1 MLASVMKIDSDTR
14 EELELEESLP
24 EELTPS
30 GHIQPSLP
38 LGDTDG
44 EDNTD

>member
-1 MLASVMKIDSDTR
+1 MKIDSTTC
-14 EELELEESLP
+14 EELELEESCLP

-30 GHIQPSLP
+30 GNIQPALP
-38 LGDTDG
+38 LGDTD

>member
-1 MLASVMKIDSDTR
+1 MKIDSTTR

-30 GHIQPSLP
+30 GSLQLELP
-38 LGDTDG
+38 LGATD

>member
-1 MLASVMKIDSDTR
+1 MKIDSSVQ
-14 EELELEESLP
+14 EELILEESLP

-30 GHIQPSLP
+30 GHIQASLP

>member
-1 MLASVMKIDSDTR
+1 MKIDSTTR

-30 GHIQPSLP
+30 GNIQPSLP
-38 LGDTDG
+38 LGDTN

>member
-1 MLASVMKIDSDTR
+1 MKIDSDTLK
-14 EELELEESLP
+14 ELELEESLP

-30 GHIQPSLP
+30 GNLQLELP
-38 LGDTDG
+38 LGATD

>member
-1 MLASVMKIDSDTR
+1 MKIDEATLSG
-14 EELELEESLP
+14 LELEESLP

-30 GHIQPSLP
+30 GNIQPSLP
-38 LGDTDG
+38 LGADN